1 MPFHPSTRST
11 GRLLAALLA
20 AMAVTAPAA
29 AAKPST
35 GGVPGG
41 EPPQVVSIAWADVE
55 GADPGFD
62 VESAVVGAGAGACLA
77 SLVALGFGALH
88 GRRRVGTVR

>member
-41 EPPQVVSIAWADVE
+41 EPPQVVSI
-55 GADPGFD
+55 DPGFD